1 MKKMALLM
9 GAAVLALAGCVTDG
23 SDAGAQVL
31 FASKKYG
38 TLTKGRPGKNV

>member
-1 MKKMALLM
+1 MKTIAMAM
-9 GAAVLALAGCVTDG
+9 GAAFLALAGCVTDG

-38 TLTKGRPGKNV
+38 TLTKVESLPKA